1 LKITTLQNNLLL
13 AALSVA
19 FAGLIIPFHLYGS
32 YVFAARLILTAAW
45 LFKFDMA
52 VKSVKRAGEHRYS
65 AILLLTGYVWLIITA
80 IFLFTGNVNSFWYD
94 ATLHSFFIGFVI
106 SMIFSH
112 APIILHAVSKLP
124 AKPYRPG
131 LYGLFIAM
139 QTSLIAR
146 VAADVLVLPALLR
159 KWSGMINGI
168 TLLLFFIT
176 IATLVKTELNKRMQ
190 LTKA

>member
-1 LKITTLQNNLLL
+1 ML
-13 AALSVA
+13 
-19 FAGLIIPFHLYGS
+19 
-32 YVFAARLILTAAW
+32 
-45 LFKFDMA
+45 
-52 VKSVKRAGEHRYS
+52 
-65 AILLLTGYVWLIITA
+65 
-80 IFLFTGNVNSFWYD
+80 
-94 ATLHSFFIGFVI
+94 LHSFFIGFVI

-146 VAADVLVLPALLR
+146 VAADVLVLPALR

>member
-1 LKITTLQNNLLL
+1 
-13 AALSVA
+13 
-19 FAGLIIPFHLYGS
+19 
-32 YVFAARLILTAAW
+32 
-45 LFKFDMA
+45 MA
-52 VKSVKRAGEHRYS
+52 IKSVKQAGEHRYS

-80 IFLFTGNVNSFWYD
+80 IFLFTGNVNSFWIRCYT
-94 ATLHSFFIGFVI
+94 TLHSFFIGFVI

-112 APIILHAVSKLP
+112 APIILHAVLKLP

-131 LYGLFIAM
+131 LYVLFIAM
-139 QTSLIAR
+139 QTSLVAR
-146 VAADVLVLPALLR
+146 VVADVLVLPALLR